1 MTWLNT
7 AVKILIK
14 KLNIGTPR
22 MGTQLVGCSTPY
34 LCTASRDSE
43 RFHYHKIETE
53 TESPRH
59 KHHAPS

>member
-1 MTWLNT
+1 
-7 AVKILIK
+7 
-14 KLNIGTPR
+14 

-43 RFHYHKIETE
+43 RFHNHKIETE